1 MSFSTVLVANRGEIA
16 VRVLRTV
23 QSLGYRGVAVYSDAD
38 ADAPHVALADVAV
51 RIGPPEVGESY
62 LDPQR
67 ILDAARRGGADA
79 IHPGYGFLSEN
90 AAFARAC
97 EAAGLVFIG
106 PPPDAIDAMGDKA
119 LAKQRMRA
127 ANVPCVPGFDAVDA
141 DEAALLD
148 AAGGVGFP
156 LLVKA
161 SAGGGGRGMR
171 RVDRAADLPAAL
183 TSARTEAEAAFGNP
197 SLLLERLVEGARHVE
212 IQVMADRHGRV
223 VHLGERDCSVQRRH
237 QKVVEEAPSPAVDAT
252 LREAMGSAACRAA
265 EAVGYVGAGTVEFLL
280 GPDGAFYF
288 LEMNTRL
295 QVEHPVTEAVTGV
308 DLVELQLRMAA
319 GEVLELPASVPMHG
333 HAVEVRIYAEDPAS
347 SFLPSTGRLSAF
359 ELPGATDAVGAA
371 VAGSRYPNGL
381 RLDAGTASGLQ
392 VSSHYDPMLAK
403 LVAWGPDRATACR
416 RLARALDAS
425 VVFGVTSNRRFLARV
440 LRDRD
445 FVCGDV
451 DTGFLDTHD
460 LSGEA
465 EVDPATVAV
474 AAMLLVGRRPL
485 RTGHPWRQALRL
497 SLNDLRHDVVVTTDG
512 VEVEGHCVA
521 VTVHGDGRWRRAEVD
536 GVQRPIA
543 VVSDPSEADAFL
555 LQHNEVEVRVAPW
568 RAAAVA
574 SVADPGEVRAPMAGR
589 VIAVLVAQGDAVEVG
604 RQIISMEAMKIETT
618 LRAGRSGVIASLAAS
633 EGDVVASGQVLATLE
648 EA

>member
-1 MSFSTVLVANRGEIA
+1 MSFRTVLVANRGEIA

-23 QSLGYRGVAVYSDAD
+23 QSLGYRAVAVFSDAD
-38 ADAPHVALADVAV
+38 ADAPHVAMADVAV

-62 LDPQR
+62 LDPKR
-67 ILDAARRGGADA
+67 ILDAARRSGADA
-79 IHPGYGFLSEN
+79 VHPGYGFLSEN

-97 EAAGLVFIG
+97 EDAGLVFIG
-106 PPPDAIDAMGDKA
+106 PPADAIDAMGDKA

-127 ANVPCVPGFDAVDA
+127 AGVPCVPGYDGLNA
-141 DEAALLD
+141 DDAALI
-148 AAGGVGFP
+148 AEGSSVGFP

-171 RVDRAADLPAAL
+171 RVDRAQDLPAAL
-183 TSARTEAEAAFGNP
+183 KSARAEAEVAFGSP
-197 SLLLERLVEGARHVE
+197 SLLLERLVEGARHIE

-295 QVEHPVTEAVTGV
+295 QVEHPVTEAVTGL

-319 GEVLELPASVPMHG
+319 GEALELPASVAMHG
-333 HAVEVRIYAEDPAS
+333 HAVEVRLYAEDPAS

-359 ELPGATDAVGAA
+359 ELPGATGVVGAA
-371 VAGSRYPNGL
+371 VAGPRYPDGL

-392 VSSHYDPMLAK
+392 VSSHYDPMLGK

-416 RLARALDAS
+416 RLARALDVS
-425 VVFGVTSNRRFLARV
+425 VVFGVRSNRRFLARV
-440 LRDRD
+440 LRNED
-445 FVCGDV
+445 FVCGRV
-451 DTGFLDTHD
+451 DTGFLDFHD
-460 LSGEA
+460 LTAELEA
-465 EVDPATVAV
+465 DTATVAI
-474 AAMLLVGRRPL
+474 AATLLVERQPL

-497 SLNDLRHDVVVTTDG
+497 SVDGVRHDVVMTAHG
-512 VEVEGHCVA
+512 VEVDGHCVA
-521 VTVHGDGRWRRAEVD
+521 VAVQGDGRWRRAGVD

-543 VVSDPSEADAFL
+543 VVPDPSEAGAFM
-555 LQHNEVEVRVAPW
+555 LQHGAVEARVALW
-568 RAAAVA
+568 RTSAAA
-574 SVADPGEVRAPMAGR
+574 SVDDPGELRAPMAGR
-589 VIAVLVAQGDAVEVG
+589 VTAVLVAQGEIVDEGAPIVA
-604 RQIISMEAMKIETT
+604 MEAMKIETT
-618 LRAGRSGVIASLAAS
+618 LRSLRAGVILSLAVS

-648 EA
+648 ET